1 MSLEDSMYEASPR
14 QQLMYETFEEIADL
28 LGKWDQGIGP
38 DGAHYVAE
46 SPFSGDGMVCANC
59 WFYEGPQACEIV
71 DGEIAPGGVC
81 KLWVIPVELLVGESI
96 RKRHLALLKRRNVP
110 CA

>member
-1 MSLEDSMYEASPR
+1 VSLEDSQYQAAPR
-14 QQLMYETFEEIADL
+14 QQLFYETFEEIADL
-28 LGKWDQGIGP
+28 LGKWDQGIGA

-46 SPFSGDGMVCANC
+46 SPFAEDGMVCANC
-59 WFYEGPQACEIV
+59 WFYEGALACEIV

-81 KLWVIPVELLVGESI
+81 KLWLIPVELLVGEAV
-96 RKRHLALLKRRNVP
+96 RKRHLALLKRRVPP